1 VALASRTPTCESA
14 RFTCLAQGQ
23 NGFVGQSV
31 LVSEM
36 RAAPE
41 LQARLAYRLLVTE
54 TAPPP
59 QPLMDD
65 VGVASPSCS
74 PLARRSREVSSAT
87 ATHGQ
92 QSPVLSQHF
101 LSSESCVQMVETYSA
116 HCHWRHKS
124 CCDQQRLLN
133 LQLKERLQAAEA
145 QIETLKKNHMEA
157 LEDLLKRLDSV
168 QSQQTLNKHLAELEP
183 QLALLEGMTTEQSR
197 RLNTEKLWLAT
208 DTERAHGEA
217 ETENNDKKPDTMDKT
232 SPATTKI
239 ASLQSP
245 ECSQRQLNEPSLS
258 LRSRV
263 PPRSPGVLTPRK
275 SKRHRPM
282 QLEVEIVT
290 NSEKEVREMR
300 EWTRSQQSLEEALS
314 ASLKATCDQP
324 SAQRSRAATPDW
336 PKRARVLATQGQR
349 SWTLSK
355 NGKLHPSS
363 PTGKTKPEP
372 SGPGPQ
378 L

>member
-1 VALASRTPTCESA
+1 
-14 RFTCLAQGQ
+14 
-23 NGFVGQSV
+23 
-31 LVSEM
+31 
-36 RAAPE
+36 
-41 LQARLAYRLLVTE
+41 
-54 TAPPP
+54 
-59 QPLMDD
+59 

-101 LSSESCVQMVETYSA
+101 LSSESCVQMVEAYST
-116 HCHWRHKS
+116 HCHWQQKS
-124 CCDQQRLLN
+124 CGDCSQQRLLN

-245 ECSQRQLNEPSLS
+245 ECSQKQLNEPISS
-258 LRSRV
+258 MQSRG
-263 PPRSPGVLTPRK
+263 PPRSPRVTPVKPPRSPRVTPVK
-275 SKRHRPM
+275 PKRHWLT
-282 QLEVEIVT
+282 QLKDEIVT
-290 NSEKEVREMR
+290 NSEKEAREMQG
-300 EWTRSQQSLEEALS
+300 WAWSQQSLEEALS

-324 SAQRSRAATPDW
+324 SAQRSRDATPDW
-336 PKRARVLATQGQR
+336 PKRARVFATQG
-349 SWTLSK
+349 
-355 NGKLHPSS
+355 
-363 PTGKTKPEP
+363 
-372 SGPGPQ
+372 
-378 L
+378 